1 MTDGTTT
8 IKVSRTNRDRLR
20 ARAPFGTL
28 DDALGELL
36 DRDDEDTFE
45 RELEAWLAKL
55 DAETPTERAAREA
68 LDAPLAAIVDS
79 WFAESRMTS
88 G

>member
-8 IKVSRTNRDRLR
+8 IKVSCTNRDRLR
-20 ARAPFGTL
+20 ARAPVGTL

-36 DRDDEDTFE
+36 DRDDDETFE
-45 RELEAWLAKL
+45 RDLEAWLAKL

-68 LDAPLAAIVDS
+68 LDAPLTAIVDS